1 MGNGMI
7 DSMIEPHLRDTVG
20 ATQTE
25 IGVTFM
31 IDGIVYTLSGIG
43 AGYVYF
49 LINYADFNWKC
60 CRGFVI
66 VQYLTTLM

>member
-7 DSMIEPHLRDTVG
+7 DSMLEPHLRDTVG

-43 AGYVYF
+43 AGYVYSF
-49 LINYADFNWKC
+49 KNFFYYNC
-60 CRGFVI
+60 
-66 VQYLTTLM
+66 

>member
-7 DSMIEPHLRDTVG
+7 DSMLEPHLRDTVG

-49 LINYADFNWKC
+49 LINYVDF
-60 CRGFVI
+60 I
-66 VQYLTTLM
+66 